1 MPGKDTRMVKKRI
14 TAGQLAFL
22 VPLLL
27 LIAAFALYPILCS
40 VVYSF
45 FDYRTNDQTAAG
57 LYTSTRFNAR
67 LFAEDCD
74 YIAYYLSDE
83 VTLVEGADK
92 AELEAVSAEA
102 TAMFQKYKDTEKPLA
117 LSAEEEQKL
126 LSYIDDTETR
136 INRVY
141 DANVGVS
148 FYNRDK
154 IGIIA
159 DEMRS
164 CIIKSNF
171 TGLAAYGALLRD
183 TRFFDSLGHTVLF
196 TLISVALELTLGMLL
211 ALIMNKAMKGIGAV
225 RTAALVPWA
234 IPTAVSALM
243 WSYMYDGGSG
253 IISHMFASLG
263 LISSPE
269 MMLLSA
275 HGAMAAAILAD
286 VWKTTP
292 YMALL
297 LLAGLQIID
306 RGLYESAKI
315 DGASTVRTFFSIT
328 LPMLKP
334 SILVALLFRTLD
346 AFRVFDLITVLTGG
360 GPGGATETLSIYAY
374 KVMIGQSNYGYGAAI
389 VIAMALFVGAIA
401 FVFVKVLGTELIADD

>member
-1 MPGKDTRMVKKRI
+1 MVKKRI
-14 TAGQLAFL
+14 TAGQLTFL
-22 VPLLL
+22 APLLL
-27 LIAAFALYPILCS
+27 LVAVFALYPILCS

-45 FDYRTNDQTAAG
+45 FDYRTNDQTVSG
-57 LYTSTRFNAR
+57 LYTSTSFNAR

-83 VTLVEGADK
+83 ITLVEGADK

-102 TAMFQKYKDTEKPLA
+102 SAMFEIYKDTEKT
-117 LSAEEEQKL
+117 LSLSKADEQKL
-126 LSYIDDTETR
+126 IAYIDDAETR

-141 DANVGVS
+141 DANAGVA

-154 IGIIA
+154 IGILA
-159 DEMRS
+159 NELRS

-196 TLISVALELTLGMLL
+196 TFVSVALELTLGMLL
-211 ALIMNKAMKGIGAV
+211 ALIMNKAMKGIGVV

-253 IISHMFASLG
+253 VISHMFASLG

-269 MMLLSA
+269 VMLLSA
-275 HGAMAAAILAD
+275 NGAMAAAILAD

-315 DGASTVRTFFSIT
+315 DGAGTVRTFFSIT

-334 SILVALLFRTLD
+334 SMLVALLFRTLD

-374 KVMIGQSNYGYGAAI
+374 KLMIGQSNYGYGAVV
-389 VIAMALFVGAIA
+389 VIAMALFVAAIA
-401 FVFVKVLGTELIADD
+401 FVFIKVLGTELIADD